1 MSEKSQRFF
10 DLLAIGRVS
19 NLPTVWSNVI
29 TGFLLA
35 RCFHEAPESVG
46 GDLVLVALLLGSASC
61 AYLFGTFLNDWKD
74 ACFDEQYRPERAIPS
89 GRWSRRAIGG
99 IALVFAI
106 LSIACLVPL
115 SLSAAIVPLLGAAL
129 LTSIVC
135 YTILHKKTPTAII
148 PMGLC
153 RGLLYP
159 LGFFSAASWSPGLA
173 AQSPNP
179 LPVIILMGLG
189 SLVYVAGLTL
199 AARYESGP
207 STGTVPRL
215 SLRFLLFACL
225 FTHIWWWISGSSDK
239 PGGAS
244 PLLSALPALAAFVYW
259 TARSLFILRRSV
271 PEFVSRSLAGI
282 CLVDLLAFPGIA
294 IMLQITSF
302 PLMPSPALLPCLPL
316 SCMVLSLVLQRVAP
330 AT

>member
-1 MSEKSQRFF
+1 M
-10 DLLAIGRVS
+10 LI
-19 NLPTVWSNVI
+19 
-29 TGFLLA
+29 
-35 RCFHEAPESVG
+35 
-46 GDLVLVALLLGSASC
+46 
-61 AYLFGTFLNDWKD
+61 
-74 ACFDEQYRPERAIPS
+74 
-89 GRWSRRAIGG
+89 
-99 IALVFAI
+99 
-106 LSIACLVPL
+106 
-115 SLSAAIVPLLGAAL
+115 
-129 LTSIVC
+129 SIVC
-135 YTILHKKTPTAII
+135 YTVLHKKTPTAII

-159 LGFFSAASWSPGLA
+159 LGFFSAASSSPGLVDSS
-173 AQSPNP
+173 QP
-179 LPVIILMGLG
+179 LTIIILIGVG
-189 SLVYVAGLTL
+189 ALVYVAGLTL

-207 STGTVPRL
+207 TTGTVPRL

-225 FTHIWWWISGSSDK
+225 LTHIWWWISGSSDK